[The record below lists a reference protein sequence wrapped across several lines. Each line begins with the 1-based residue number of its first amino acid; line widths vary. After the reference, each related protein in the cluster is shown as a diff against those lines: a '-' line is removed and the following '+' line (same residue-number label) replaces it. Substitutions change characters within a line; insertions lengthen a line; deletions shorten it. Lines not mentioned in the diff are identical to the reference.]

1 MIQRLRNLP
10 VPLRIVAYAAAAAAL
25 LAVAAG
31 VGVMAALTLGPD
43 GDSPEGA
50 RPERVGEANPGQG
63 GGQEDAAE
71 EGASDGSSKASYL
84 DDVADIQNGS
94 VEASLQSNTK
104 LLHYDRLNADDIEDM
119 KANDAALGEY
129 RDRVGD
135 LVPPEGYER
144 QHEVLVLAIDELY
157 AANKLA
163 YRLAAD
169 PASATQ
175 ADFEAYDRHIQGATS
190 YLGRSNEALGK
201 DYKTTETARGVSF

>member
-50 RPERVGEANPGQG
+50 KPERVGEANPGQG

-71 EGASDGSSKASYL
+71 EGAADGSSKASYL
-84 DDVADIQNGS
+84 DEVADIQNGS
-94 VEASLQSNTK
+94 VEVALQSNTK
-104 LLHYDRLNADDIEDM
+104 LLRYDGLNADDIEDM
-119 KANDAALGEY
+119 KANYAALGEY

-175 ADFEAYDRHIQGATS
+175 ADFEAYDRHIQRATS